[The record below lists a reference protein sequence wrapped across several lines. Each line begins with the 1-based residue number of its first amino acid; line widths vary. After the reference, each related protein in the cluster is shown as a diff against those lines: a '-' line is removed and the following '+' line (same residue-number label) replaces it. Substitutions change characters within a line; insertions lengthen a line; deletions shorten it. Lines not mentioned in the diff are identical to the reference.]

1 MKTTW
6 KRSIQK
12 DTVWSQETDRALGLV
27 LLHHSLPLS
36 ELLQL
41 SWFRFILLKKK
52 KKKGIGE
59 DKEIANDVLFSLD
72 CDLENAWINYQF
84 FFRLEKIYIQI

>member
-27 LLHHSLPLS
+27 LLHHSLPFS

-41 SWFRFILLKKK
+41 SWFRFTLLKKK
-52 KKKGIGE
+52 RIGE

>member
-1 MKTTW
+1 MNSVFPLKRGTYRDISYKELTW
-6 KRSIQK
+6 GKYLLFSIVCLIECVPGHTIK
-12 DTVWSQETDRALGLV
+12 
-27 LLHHSLPLS
+27 
-36 ELLQL
+36 
-41 SWFRFILLKKK
+41 KKK